1 MQKKFITM
9 CCSFCILVPSTVNAS
24 AITVPP
30 DVKDVAES
38 AVEYSKSA
46 GYRERFEQEL
56 NEAALNKQQIEKE
69 MTAAWVK
76 AVTLL
81 KETDKNRAL
90 LGANRELLQHIQQDN
105 SAYEERL
112 KELEI
117 KSRNAWNAAANAVNY
132 AEALDNTQIEDS
144 LGGEQVAA
152 AYSYAANLQWQAENI
167 DAEFEDAVA
176 EYEIK
181 QNKTELL
188 LDARDELEHSIKEQE
203 NELTEAMDA
212 VGGFTGYALE
222 SRAYYERLLQEKNN
236 PYQDVSGFIR
246 NNVYAWRGSGWSG
259 SQFVQ
264 PYYFGYANK
273 NNYWGLN
280 FNYVCS
286 ENKTPGYRGKV
297 NTFTDTLLY
306 FSTRNNK
313 DKYIVDYNLGI
324 NIPTG
329 KASLSSYERN
339 ARMDE
344 DLVRFTEFGEG
355 WNFTPGIAVVRRLGG
370 DKDLL
375 TVGTSYSFRGGY
387 DPTSD
392 IDDDKISPGNEWQK
406 YLRWQHAEEKWQ
418 FVGEIL
424 HTSSAE
430 SKISDGTAF
439 DTGAVWETRL
449 TYNRRLAEDQDLLFY
464 YWYYHENN
472 EIILNKRVEESP
484 VHYFGTEWKKHLS
497 KKADLRL
504 TADVMVAEGI
514 RYSSLTDS
522 YVDDRKKVTF
532 GIGCDFKIDVRNK
545 ILADIQHFS
554 MHDGKNSNGD
564 DAKKY
569 HGFNFLTSFYHT
581 F

>member
-1 MQKKFITM
+1 MQKKFLTM
-9 CCSFCILVPSTVNAS
+9 CCSLCILMPSTVSAS

-38 AVEYSKSA
+38 TVEYSKSF
-46 GYRERFEQEL
+46 GYRARFEQEL
-56 NEAALNKQQIEKE
+56 NDASLNKQQMEKE
-69 MTAAWVK
+69 MAASWSSVVRLLEQAEK
-76 AVTLL
+76 NRTLL
-81 KETDKNRAL
+81 N
-90 LGANRELLQHIQQDN
+90 ANQELLQHMLQDN
-105 SAYEERL
+105 SAYEQRVQ
-112 KELEI
+112 ELEE
-117 KSRNAWNAAANAVNY
+117 KSKNAWSAAADAANY
-132 AEALDNTQIEDS
+132 AEGLDDAQIEGS
-144 LGGEQVAA
+144 LAEEQVSA
-152 AYSYAANLQWQAENI
+152 AYAYAGRLQGQAESI
-167 DAEFEDAVA
+167 DAELEKVLL
-176 EYEIK
+176 EYEAM
-181 QNKTELL
+181 QNKTDLL
-188 LDARDELEHSIKEQE
+188 VEVRDETAAELVEQE
-203 NELTEAMDA
+203 KELAESMYNAGRYMD
-212 VGGFTGYALE
+212 YASE
-222 SRAYYERLLQEKNN
+222 GRFYYEQLLKEKKN
-236 PYQDVSGFIR
+236 PYQDLSGFVR
-246 NNVYAWRGSGWSG
+246 NNFFNWHGNGWSG

-273 NNYWGLN
+273 NNYWGFN
-280 FNYVCS
+280 FNYVS
-286 ENKTPGYRGKV
+286 SKNTTPGHEGKI

-306 FSTRNNK
+306 FSTRNSK

-329 KASLSSYERN
+329 KTKLSSYERN

-344 DLVRFTEFGEG
+344 DLVRFAEFGEG
-355 WNFTPGIAVVRRLGG
+355 WNFTPGIAVTRRIGG

-375 TVGTSYSFRGGY
+375 TVGTSYSFKGAY

-392 IDDDKISPGNEWQK
+392 IDDDKLNPGNEWQK

-418 FVGEIL
+418 LVGEVL

-430 SKISDGTAF
+430 SKIADGTAF

-449 TYNRRLAEDQDLLFY
+449 TYNRNLSKDQALMLY

-497 KKADLRL
+497 KKTDLRL
-504 TADVMVAEGI
+504 AADIMIANGI

-532 GIGCDFKIDVRNK
+532 GIGYDLKMDDRNK
-545 ILADIQHFS
+545 LSLDIQHFS

-564 DAKKY
+564 EAREY
-569 HGFNFLTSFYHT
+569 RGFNFLTSFYHT